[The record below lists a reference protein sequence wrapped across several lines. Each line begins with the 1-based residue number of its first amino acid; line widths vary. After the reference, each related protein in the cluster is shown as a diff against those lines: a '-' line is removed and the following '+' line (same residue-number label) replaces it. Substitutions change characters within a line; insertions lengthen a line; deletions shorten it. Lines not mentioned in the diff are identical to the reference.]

1 MIYSSENLKCSIG
14 VSYSKS
20 LAKFASKINK
30 PDGITFIN
38 KNNRDQYLSNVDVDK
53 LANIYFEGKVI
64 SRNIFLKDGSK
75 KTLGVM
81 LPGEYEFN
89 TESREL
95 MEIISGKLNLKLKD
109 DKDWKLITDGMDFN
123 ISKNSSFKVKVLELV
138 NYSCSYFED

>member
-1 MIYSSENLKCSIG
+1 M
-14 VSYSKS
+14 
-20 LAKFASKINK
+20 
-30 PDGITFIN
+30 
-38 KNNRDQYLSNVDVDK
+38 NNYKNVDVDK

-64 SRNIFLKDGSK
+64 SRNIFLNDGSK

-109 DKDWKLITDGMDFN
+109 DDDWKLITEGNDFN
-123 ISKNSSFKVKVLELV
+123 VPKNSSFKVKVLELV
-138 NYSCSYFED
+138 NSSCSYFED